1 MKNRLNIVKTK
12 RMGNLINYILLFTLG
27 VTLFTVAYL
36 LLLRKNRNYRLT
48 RYYFLFT
55 ILFSTIS
62 PIHPINLGLSNPF
75 NFKTIKI
82 SVDSPT
88 VVAVLDSSSQSNS
101 FTARF
106 MELNNLLKII
116 KGIYLLVA
124 IFLFLKLIYRLI
136 YISMMI
142 ATEQRYIDDT
152 GQELFITTRTS
163 NAFSFFDNIFIN
175 PNNFTYE
182 EKRLIIEHEKV
193 HITQYHTIDLIIIE
207 LLLVFHWF
215 NPFAYTLR
223 KLMIESHEYIADEVV
238 LSKGYDPHTYQ
249 NLLLSVISS
258 KVLPFAGNQFSA
270 FIIKKRLAMI
280 GNNIND
286 KRKKVSFLV
295 VIPVSMILFFTVS
308 VFANVKTENS
318 NDSKIKDRVVFQDTV
333 KNNNLEVFTV
343 VDEMPTFSNDGE
355 NGFRKFIATNLK
367 YPKEAVEKNI
377 QGKVFI
383 QFIVEKDGQLS
394 NFKVLRSAH
403 PQLDEEALRV
413 VKLSPKWNPG
423 KQRGKA
429 VRVSFTFPITFSL
442 QNTDNKISTEQTDV
456 NEVYTVVEE
465 MPKYGDNDLAFRKFI
480 AENMKY
486 PEEAAKDGIQG
497 KVFVQF
503 VVEQDGQVSNCKI
516 LKSIHPLLDQEA
528 LRVVQ
533 LSPKWIPGKQRG
545 KAVRVAFTFPIDFKL
560 ETEIK

>member
-560 ETEIK
+560 ETTAK